1 MKFYCRLFFIMLFFG
16 LSVSQSFPKPDIHPS
31 RVILKW
37 KGGQL
42 KSIGASNVNILE
54 FNSTK
59 KADEFFQNNKDII
72 DYFIFDRKMKLD
84 TSRRDDFMSI
94 QWYLNSIKIDRAWT
108 YSSGRS
114 DVLVAIIDS
123 GYDFN
128 NLDIKKNIYANKIDR
143 RDGMDNDMN
152 MAVDDLN
159 GYNFGYICCDNI
171 TLCFKNCLCRADSYL
186 KGRPNDTNGHGT
198 SIAGIIGA
206 GKNNGGII
214 GIAPYIKI
222 LPIKI
227 TDCFGDIWTS
237 SVVSA
242 VEYAIKMKAN
252 IISCSF
258 GDIYPYQ
265 YNPKTLAP
273 DSYKNIIKM
282 YKDIFTK
289 ARDANIIVVASA
301 GNDNLDLDNLYLLGY
316 PYSPCL
322 IGRYVDNI
330 LCVGSSG
337 KSGSISEFSNYGNLS
352 VHTWAPGE
360 EIFTTA
366 LNNQYETV
374 QGTSYSA
381 PIISGIIALAI
392 SYLRKKNRSITPA
405 IIKSMIQN
413 STKFFIDANEFMRR
427 ISLF

>member
-1 MKFYCRLFFIMLFFG
+1 MTFSHHIFLLMLFFG
-16 LSVSQSFPKPDIHPS
+16 LSTAQPLHQPDIHPS

-42 KSIGASNVNILE
+42 KSIGAPNVNILE

-59 KADEFFQNNKDII
+59 KAEEFYENNKDII

-84 TSRRDDFMSI
+84 TSKKDNFMSM
-94 QWYLNSIKIDRAWT
+94 QWYLNSIKINNAWR

-123 GYDFN
+123 GYDFK
-128 NLDIKKNIYANKIDR
+128 NLDIKNNIYANKIDR
-143 RDGMDNDMN
+143 RDGADNDMN
-152 MAVDDLN
+152 MAIDDLN
-159 GYNFGYICCDNI
+159 GYNFGYICCDN
-171 TLCFKNCLCRADSYL
+171 TTTCFQNCLCRADSYL
-186 KGRPNDTNGHGT
+186 KGRPNDTDGHGT
-198 SIAGIIGA
+198 NIAGIIGA

-222 LPIKI
+222 LPLKI

-237 SVVSA
+237 SVISA
-242 VEYAIKMKAN
+242 IEYAIKMRAN

-265 YNPKTLAP
+265 FNPQTAAP
-273 DSYKNIIKM
+273 NIYKDIIKM

-289 ARDANIIVVASA
+289 ARDTNIIIVASA
-301 GNDNLDLDNLYLLGY
+301 GNDNLNLDNLHAKGY

-330 LCVGSSG
+330 VCVGSTG
-337 KSGSISEFSNYGNLS
+337 KTGHVSDFSNYGNLS
-352 VHTWAPGE
+352 VHTRAPGE
-360 EIFTTA
+360 EIFTTT

-374 QGTSYSA
+374 HGTSYSA
-381 PIISGIIALAI
+381 PIISGIIALGI
-392 SYLRKKNRSITPA
+392 SYLRNTNRIITPV
-405 IIKSMIQN
+405 IIKAMIQN
-413 STKFFIDANEFMRR
+413 STKAFIDANEFMRR